1 MALDWEKY
9 SEVADRFQHKA
20 RYEDREDLKHNI
32 ILALAEQRE
41 RNRRNGNKPLTDF
54 GMLRIASHTV
64 ADYYRWLKRNGKVIS
79 LNTEI
84 EDGEGSSIELMDT
97 LADDRAIDLDAW
109 VDARVWLMGCPRRL
123 VEIAHKRV
131 SGIPLSKYEQLYLC
145 RFWKRGQKTLFT

>member
-41 RNRRNGNKPLTDF
+41 RNRRNGNKPLTEF

-64 ADYYRWLKRNGKVIS
+64 ADYYRELKRNGKAIS

-84 EDGEGSSIELMDT
+84 EDGEGNSIELGDT
-97 LADDRAIDLDAW
+97 LADDKAIDLEAW
-109 VDARVWLMGCPRRL
+109 VDARVWLLGCPRRL
-123 VEIAHKRV
+123 VGIAHNRAN
-131 SGIPLSKYEQLYLC
+131 GIALDGNDQRYLNRYQKQLKLPV
-145 RFWKRGQKTLFT
+145 

>member
-1 MALDWEKY
+1 MLDWDKY
-9 SEVADRFQHKA
+9 SAVAERFQYKA

-41 RNRRNGNKPLTDF
+41 RNRRNGNKPLAEF

-64 ADYYRWLKRNGKVIS
+64 ADYYRELKRNGKAIS

-84 EDGEGSSIELMDT
+84 KDGEWDTVELIDT

-109 VDARVWLMGCPRRL
+109 VDARVWLLGCPQRL
-123 VEIAHKRV
+123 VEIAQKRAQ
-131 SGIPLSKYEQLYLC
+131 GIALTPTDHQYLWRYRSKAP
-145 RFWKRGQKTLFT
+145 KRLPGM